1 MANILIGN
9 NVVVNTAGSLIGT
22 LNADSTLSRFNKG
35 ASSST
40 GLRVVAAASTF
51 TSNDVDQ
58 SGTFVY
64 INGAGV
70 HGLTTAT
77 VVTAG
82 VTNVYITW
90 TGGKATSGLYPI
102 KSVFSTM
109 VIEINLPARFSQ
121 IITFTIPVANYSQAT
136 RYRLGDL
143 MNYGS
148 VLYVCNVATSQGRIG
163 PNFGE
168 DFILAS
174 NRNNGGR
181 VNWTAHGLVV
191 GDPIRFQ
198 EDNELPPELNGGG
211 TFYVARVLNADQFTV
226 SATLGGAEI
235 VITNEGSPTNAAYL
249 YYGVP
254 VVSRVATDINMVAEP
269 VEADR
274 LTEKGSLQIDAIVT
288 AQSSLNNK
296 TVKLG
301 FGTAGN
307 MYSVASASNITS
319 ILRKVGF
326 RRGANKFVTSATT
339 VNGDTVGSTAVQ
351 VLTIDATAA
360 QSFFITCQMATANEV
375 VTLEGYR
382 LEVD

>member
-9 NVVVNTAGSLIGT
+9 NVVVSAAGSVIGT
-22 LNADSTLSRFNKG
+22 LNADSTVSRFNKG

-40 GLRVVAAASTF
+40 GFRVVAAASTF
-51 TSNDVDQ
+51 TS
-58 SGTFVY
+58 
-64 INGAGV
+64 INVGFDTPFIQIGAAGV

-90 TGGKATSGLYPI
+90 TGGKATSGFYPI
-102 KSVFSTM
+102 KSVINTT
-109 VIEINLPARFSQ
+109 VLELNLPSRFSQ

-136 RYRLGDL
+136 RYRAGDL

-148 VLYVCNVATSQGRIG
+148 VLYVCIVPTSKGRVG
-163 PNFGE
+163 PFWGG
-168 DFILAS
+168 DFVPAS
-174 NRNNGGR
+174 NRNNGGI
-181 VNWTAHGLVV
+181 VNWTAHGLVI

-198 EDNELPPELNGGG
+198 EDNEMPPELNSGNN
-211 TFYVARVLNADQFTV
+211 FYVARVLNADQFTV

-235 VITNEGSPTNAAYL
+235 VITNEGSPTNTAYL

-254 VVSRVATDINMVAEP
+254 VVTKVATDINMVADP
-269 VEADR
+269 VEANR

-288 AQSSLNNK
+288 TQSSLNNK

-307 MYSVASASNITS
+307 LYSVASASNITS
-319 ILRKVGF
+319 ILRKIGF
-326 RRGANKFVTSATT
+326 RRGADKFVTSATT

>member
-1 MANILIGN
+1 MANILIGSS
-9 NVVVNTAGSLIGT
+9 VVVNTAGSVIGT
-22 LNADSTLSRFNKG
+22 LNADSTVSRFNKG

-40 GLRVVAAASTF
+40 GLRVVAAASTY
-51 TSNDVDQ
+51 TGTYVDTN
-58 SGTFVY
+58 GTFVY
-64 INGAGV
+64 VSSTGV
-70 HGLTTAT
+70 HGLTTAN

-90 TGGKATSGLYPI
+90 TGGKATSGFYPI
-102 KSVFSTM
+102 KSVVNTN
-109 VIEINLPARFSQ
+109 VLELNLPSRSSNTV
-121 IITFTIPVANYSQAT
+121 TFTIPVANYSQAT
-136 RYRLGDL
+136 RYRAGDL

-148 VLYVCNVATSQGRIG
+148 VLYVCIVPTSKGRVG
-163 PNFGE
+163 PFWGG
-168 DFILAS
+168 DFVPAS
-174 NRNNGGR
+174 NRNNGGI

-191 GDPIRFQ
+191 GDPIKIQ
-198 EDNELPPELNGGG
+198 EDNELPPEFYGD
-211 TFYVARVLNADQFTV
+211 TFYVARVLNANQFTV

-235 VITNEGSPTNAAYL
+235 VITSEGSPTNSAYL

-254 VVSRVATDINMVAEP
+254 VVSRVATDINMVVEP
-269 VEADR
+269 VEANR

-288 AQSSLNNK
+288 TQSSLNNK

-319 ILRKVGF
+319 ILRKIGF
-326 RRGANKFVTSATT
+326 RRGADKFVTSATT
-339 VNGDTVGSTAVQ
+339 VNGDTVGSAAVQ